1 MTWYPNKIE
10 VFRIE
15 PENLV
20 PRLWFVVT
28 YTPNRR
34 STTPSA
40 FTIAYSLY
48 VSMEK
53 RRNLPLVRK
62 IEPSS
67 SGPTAVG
74 FDLRPQDAITR
85 KLALHSRRCSVKQ
98 WLFPGICCVSALYK
112 QPKHIAEFDI
122 STSFESYHKEGYF
135 RGVTFT
141 CFFVVE
147 SQVNAVSESK
157 MIIAQV
163 MLERKARGLIRSSVC
178 NSPTCRSLPLSR
190 EGRW

>member
-74 FDLRPQDAITR
+74 FDLRTQDAITR
-85 KLALHSRRCSVKQ
+85 KLALHVQTVLCQTMVVSR
-98 WLFPGICCVSALYK
+98 
-112 QPKHIAEFDI
+112 D
-122 STSFESYHKEGYF
+122 
-135 RGVTFT
+135 
-141 CFFVVE
+141 
-147 SQVNAVSESK
+147 
-157 MIIAQV
+157 
-163 MLERKARGLIRSSVC
+163 MLCQRFIQATKAHRRIRY
-178 NSPTCRSLPLSR
+178 
-190 EGRW
+190 